1 MKIPRISK
9 IDRPNVEHNT
19 ARAVRCPVC
28 HRGRLLDAG
37 YGTDIS
43 QMQLSG
49 SEQSGRCQWYI
60 KCPKCG
66 RRIGINFT
74 GISKRSVSASLLH

>member
-1 MKIPRISK
+1 MKITRISK

-49 SEQSGRCQWYI
+49 SEQSGRCQWY
-60 KCPKCG
+60 
-66 RRIGINFT
+66 
-74 GISKRSVSASLLH
+74 

>member
-1 MKIPRISK
+1 MKITRISK
-9 IDRPNVEHNT
+9 IDRPNVEHNA

-49 SEQSGRCQWYI
+49 SEQSGRCQ
-60 KCPKCG
+60 
-66 RRIGINFT
+66 
-74 GISKRSVSASLLH
+74 

>member
-1 MKIPRISK
+1 MKINRISK
-9 IDRPNVEHNT
+9 IDRPNVEHNA

-66 RRIGINFT
+66 NQIG
-74 GISKRSVSASLLH
+74 VSFGKADNKVHQQPLLH